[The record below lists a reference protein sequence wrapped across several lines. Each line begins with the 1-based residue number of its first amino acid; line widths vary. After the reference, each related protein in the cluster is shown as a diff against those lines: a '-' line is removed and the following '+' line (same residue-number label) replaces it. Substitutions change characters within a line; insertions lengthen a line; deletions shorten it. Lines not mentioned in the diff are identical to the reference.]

1 MHLLTADYYG
11 MSTIKQKLDLEK
23 VKDTIVNDID
33 LLLDHLGVEYEVKG
47 DNIFMPC
54 PIHGGDNPNG
64 VSISIPHKK
73 WKCWT
78 HNCHDD
84 FGTDIFGFVRGCRQD
99 PTFSDTLR
107 FVCQLYDVN
116 KGHGKKSEPKV
127 EKTELED
134 IIKIFGKSVNNST
147 NEYVRD
153 VETLNNSF
161 YFEKRGFLP
170 DTLEH
175 FGVKDCIDKSSKMWN
190 RAIIPVNYD
199 GREIGYI
206 ARATKGFIE
215 PKYLFSTGFKK
226 ADYLYNYD
234 NAMKIAEKT
243 HALFLV
249 EGQGDVW
256 RLYESGVEN
265 AVGLFGKDISEA
277 QKSLLIKSGV
287 TDLVVLTDNDQAGRE
302 GRMKIQRELS
312 RMFNLIYPPMLKK
325 DIGDTSVK
333 KIQKH
338 ILPEVEGLY

>member
-1 MHLLTADYYG
+1 
-11 MSTIKQKLDLEK
+11 MSATKQKLDLNK
-23 VKDTIVNDID
+23 VKDEIFNDID
-33 LLLDHLGVEYEVKG
+33 ILMNKFNLEYQV
-47 DNIFMPC
+47 NNNNLFMPC

-64 VSISIPHKK
+64 LSISLQHKN
-73 WKCWT
+73 WRCWT
-78 HNCHDD
+78 HGCHEE
-84 FGTDIFGFVRGCRQD
+84 FGSDIFGFIRGYRQD

-107 FVCQLYDVN
+107 FICSTYDINRKHASKNKQKPEVVKSDLYEIV
-116 KGHGKKSEPKV
+116 
-127 EKTELED
+127 
-134 IIKIFGKSVNNST
+134 KIFGKSNNNNM

-190 RAIIPVNYD
+190 RAIIPVNYL
-199 GREIGYI
+199 GKEIGYI
-206 ARATKGFIE
+206 ARAAKGFIE
-215 PKYLFSTGFKK
+215 PKYLFSSGFKK
-226 ADYLYNYD
+226 TDYLYNYD
-234 NAMKIAEKT
+234 NAMKVAQKT

-265 AVGLFGKDISEA
+265 AVGLFGKDISEK
-277 QKSLLIKSGV
+277 QKTLLIQSGV

-302 GRMKIQRELS
+302 GRMKLQRELS

>member
-1 MHLLTADYYG
+1 
-11 MSTIKQKLDLEK
+11 MSTTKQKLDLEK
-23 VKDTIVNDID
+23 VKETIVNNID
-33 LLLDHLGVEYEVKG
+33 LLLDHLDVEYETKG

-84 FGTDIFGFVRGCRQD
+84 FGTDIFGFIRGCRQD

-107 FVCQLYDVN
+107 LICQLYDVN
-116 KGHGKKSEPKV
+116 KGHSKKSEPKV

-134 IIKIFGKSVNNST
+134 IVKIFKQKPRTEDNP
-147 NEYVRD
+147 YVRD

-170 DTLEH
+170 NTLAH
-175 FGVKDCIDKSSKMWN
+175 FEVKDCIDKSSPMWN
-190 RAIIPVNYD
+190 RAIIPVTFNKK
-199 GREIGYI
+199 EVGYI
-206 ARATKGFIE
+206 ARAVKNFIQ

-226 ADYLYNYD
+226 TDYLYNYD
-234 NAMKIAEKT
+234 NAIDVAKDKHT
-243 HALFLV
+243 LFLV

-256 RLYESGVEN
+256 RMYEAGVVN
-265 AVGLFGKDISEA
+265 CVGLFGKDLSDS
-277 QKSLLIKSGV
+277 QKSLLIQTGV
-287 TDLVVLTDNDQAGRE
+287 TDLVILTDNDQAGRE
-302 GRMKIQRELS
+302 GRMKIQRDLN

-338 ILPEVEGLY
+338 ILPHVEGLF